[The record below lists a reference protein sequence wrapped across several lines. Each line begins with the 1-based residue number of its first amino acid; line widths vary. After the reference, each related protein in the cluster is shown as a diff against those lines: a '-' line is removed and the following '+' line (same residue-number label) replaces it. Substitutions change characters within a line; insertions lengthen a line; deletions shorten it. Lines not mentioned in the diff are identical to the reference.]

1 MTKKDIRHSVSIE
14 DYLKGI
20 YRLTGESNEFATTN
34 VLAEVLGISAPSVTG
49 MLKRLAQDRLVKHS
63 PYHGVRLT
71 DAGRKQAVK
80 ILRRHRLVELFL
92 QKCLHMS
99 WDEIHEEAEV
109 LEHAL
114 SERLE
119 ARIDEWLEHPRFDP
133 HGAPIPDAA
142 GNIVPRKILK
152 LSEIEMRREAVVAQ
166 VMGQDAELLGYFEER
181 RIFPNRR
188 ITVLERE
195 KFGGSLKVRVSGRIQ
210 FVGLEA
216 AQKIMVERI

>member
-1 MTKKDIRHSVSIE
+1 MTKKVIRNSVSTE

-20 YRLTGESNEFATTN
+20 YRLTGETDEFATTN
-34 VLAEVLGISAPSVTG
+34 AIAESLGISAPSVTG
-49 MLKRLAQDRLVKHS
+49 MLKKLAQSRLVQHS

-71 DAGRKQAVK
+71 AAGRSRAVK

-92 QKCLHMS
+92 HKCLRMN
-99 WDEIHEEAEV
+99 WDEIHQEAEV

-119 ARIDEWLEHPRFDP
+119 SRIDEWLGHPRFDP

-142 GNIVPRKILK
+142 GNIIPRNVLK
-152 LSEIEMRREAVVAQ
+152 LSEIEARCDAIVAQ
-166 VMGQDAELLGYFEER
+166 VMGQDAELLSYFKER

-188 ITVLERE
+188 ITVLEKE
-195 KFGGSLKVRVSGRIQ
+195 KFGGSLKVRVSGKIQ
-210 FVGLEA
+210 FIGLRA
-216 AQKIMVERI
+216 AQQILVEQL

>member
-1 MTKKDIRHSVSIE
+1 MTKKDPRHSISTE
-14 DYLKGI
+14 DYLKAI
-20 YRLTGESNEFATTN
+20 YSITGDSAEYATTTSI
-34 VLAEVLGISAPSVTG
+34 AEALKISAPSVTG
-49 MLKRLAQDRLVKHS
+49 MLKKLARERLVNHS

-71 DAGRKQAVK
+71 DSGRRRAVK

-119 ARIDEWLEHPRFDP
+119 ARIDAWLGSPRFDP

-142 GNIVPRKILK
+142 GYIQPRKVQRLTELGLRK
-152 LSEIEMRREAVVAQ
+152 EAVVAQ
-166 VMGQDAELLGYFEER
+166 VMGQDTELLGYFEKR

-188 ITVLERE
+188 IVVLEHE
-195 KFGGSLKVRVSGRIQ
+195 QFGGPLKVRVSGKVQ

-216 AQKIMVERI
+216 ARNIMVEQL

>member
-1 MTKKDIRHSVSIE
+1 MTKNSTRSSISTE

-20 YRLTGESNEFATTN
+20 YRLAGETDEFATTN
-34 VLAEVLGISAPSVTG
+34 AIAESLGISAPSVTG
-49 MLKRLAQDRLVKHS
+49 MLKKLAQSRLVQHS

-71 DAGRKQAVK
+71 AAGRSRAVK

-92 QKCLHMS
+92 HKCLRMN
-99 WDEIHEEAEV
+99 WDEIHQEAEV

-119 ARIDEWLEHPRFDP
+119 SRIDEWLGHPRFDP

-142 GNIVPRKILK
+142 GNITPRNVLK
-152 LSEIEMRREAVVAQ
+152 LSEIEARRDAIVAQ
-166 VMGQDAELLGYFEER
+166 VMGQDAELLSYFEER

-188 ITVLERE
+188 ITVLEKE
-195 KFGGSLKVRVSGRIQ
+195 KFGGSLKVRVSGKIQ
-210 FVGLEA
+210 FIGLKA
-216 AQKIMVERI
+216 AQQILVEQL

>member
-1 MTKKDIRHSVSIE
+1 MTKKETRHSISTE
-14 DYLKGI
+14 DYLKAI
-20 YRLTGESNEFATTN
+20 YRITGDSEQYATTTAI
-34 VLAEVLGISAPSVTG
+34 AESLKISAPSVTG
-49 MLKRLAQDRLVKHS
+49 MLKKLARERLVNHS
-63 PYHGVRLT
+63 PYHGVCLT
-71 DAGRKQAVK
+71 DPGRRRAVK

-99 WDEIHEEAEV
+99 WDEIHQEAEV

-119 ARIDEWLEHPRFDP
+119 AKIDAWLGSPRFDP

-142 GNIVPRKILK
+142 GYIQPRKVLK
-152 LSEIEMRREAVVAQ
+152 LTEIALRQEAVVAQ
-166 VMGQDAELLGYFEER
+166 VMGHDTELLSYFEKR

-188 ITVLERE
+188 IVVLEHER
-195 KFGGSLKVRVSGRIQ
+195 FGGPLKVRVSGKIQ

-216 AQKIMVERI
+216 ARNIMVEQI

>member
-1 MTKKDIRHSVSIE
+1 MAKHLVRRSVSTE

-20 YRLTGESNEFATTN
+20 YRLTGESETFATTN
-34 VLAEVLGISAPSVTG
+34 AIALALGVSAPSVTG
-49 MLKRLAQDRLVKHS
+49 MLKKLAVAQLVRHN

-71 DAGRKQAVK
+71 DSGRKRAVK

-92 QKCLHMS
+92 HKCLRMS

-114 SERLE
+114 SDRLE
-119 ARIDEWLEHPRFDP
+119 SRIDEWLGFPRFDP

-142 GNIVPRKILK
+142 GKITPRKLLR
-152 LSEIEMRREAVVAQ
+152 LSDLETRSEAVVAQ

-188 ITVLERE
+188 ITVLDRER
-195 KFGGSLKVRVSGRIQ
+195 FGGSLKVRVSGKIQ
-210 FVGLEA
+210 FVGIEA
-216 AQKIMVERI
+216 AHQILVERL

>member
-1 MTKKDIRHSVSIE
+1 MKAIYRITGDSE
-14 DYLKGI
+14 DY
-20 YRLTGESNEFATTN
+20 ATTTAI
-34 VLAEVLGISAPSVTG
+34 AEALRISSPSVTG
-49 MLKRLAQDRLVKHS
+49 MLKKLAKERLVNHS
-63 PYHGVRLT
+63 PYYGARLT
-71 DAGRKQAVK
+71 EPGRRRAVK

-99 WDEIHEEAEV
+99 WDEIHQEAEV

-119 ARIDEWLEHPRFDP
+119 ARIDAWLGSPRFDP

-142 GNIVPRKILK
+142 GYIQPRKVLRLTDIAVRK
-152 LSEIEMRREAVVAQ
+152 AAVVAH
-166 VMGQDAELLGYFEER
+166 VMGQDTQLLSYFEQK

-188 ITVLERE
+188 IVVLEHER
-195 KFGGSLKVRVSGRIQ
+195 FGGPLKVRVSGKIQ

-216 AQKIMVERI
+216 ARNIMVEQL

>member
-1 MTKKDIRHSVSIE
+1 MTKKRTRHSISIE
-14 DYLKGI
+14 DYLKAI
-20 YRLTGESNEFATTN
+20 YRLTHESKHFATTN
-34 VLAEVLGISAPSVTG
+34 AIAESLAVSAPSVTG
-49 MLKRLAQDRLVKHS
+49 MLKKLAQAKLVNHS

-71 DAGRKQAVK
+71 EIGQRRAVK

-92 QKCLHMS
+92 NKCLRLN

-114 SERLE
+114 SDRLE
-119 ARIDEWLEHPRFDP
+119 ARIDEWLGYPSFDP

-142 GNIVPRKILK
+142 GYIKPRKVLK
-152 LSEIEMRREAVVAQ
+152 LSEIVARKEAIVAQ
-166 VMGQDAELLGYFEER
+166 VVGVNAALLSYFEER

-188 ITVLERE
+188 IVVLERE
-195 KFGGSLKVRVSGRIQ
+195 QYGGSLKVRVSGKIQ

-216 AQKIMVERI
+216 AQQIMVEQL

>member
-1 MTKKDIRHSVSIE
+1 MTKKRTRHSISIE
-14 DYLKGI
+14 DYLKAI
-20 YRLTGESNEFATTN
+20 YRLTHESKHFATTN
-34 VLAEVLGISAPSVTG
+34 AIAESLAVSAPSVTG
-49 MLKRLAQDRLVKHS
+49 MLKKLAQAKLVNHS

-71 DAGRKQAVK
+71 EIGQRRAVK

-92 QKCLHMS
+92 NKCLRLN

-114 SERLE
+114 SDRLE
-119 ARIDEWLEHPRFDP
+119 ARIDEWLGYPSFDP

-142 GNIVPRKILK
+142 GYIKPRKVLK
-152 LSEIEMRREAVVAQ
+152 LSEIAARKEAIVAQ
-166 VMGQDAELLGYFEER
+166 VVGVNAALLSYFEER

-188 ITVLERE
+188 IVVLERE
-195 KFGGSLKVRVSGRIQ
+195 QYGGSLKVRVSGKIQ

-216 AQKIMVERI
+216 AQQIMVEQL